1 LSIGKS
7 KGYALLLHFQIA
19 FWPVLPYHVA
29 FSLTPQLLPV
39 TELETFFSGD
49 GSLSQV
55 VAGYQPRAG
64 QLEMAQAISRAIDEN
79 QPLMAEAGTGT
90 GKTFAYLVPAILSGK
105 KVIVSTGTKNLQDQL
120 FNKDL
125 PVIRK
130 ALNTPFVAALLKG
143 RGNYLCIYRL
153 KNVQASPLG
162 FSKEDA
168 KSLVKINAWAQR
180 TQTGDTSTM
189 PDVPESDPVWYLAT
203 STTDNCLGQE
213 CEDYADCFLM
223 KARKK
228 AQECD
233 LLVVNHHL
241 LCADWS
247 IRDHGF
253 GELLPSAEVVI
264 IDEAHQLAD
273 TASNFLGVTVGA
285 KQLNDLAQDA
295 LIEYF
300 NDATD
305 IPALRTA
312 CEDLEH
318 EVKDLRLDFGVEL
331 KRGDWQELEKNPKI
345 MGGLDAVNA
354 QLQRLTD
361 QLEQAS
367 VKSKGLESCFK
378 RAEELAA
385 QLQLILGDN
394 NGKWIR
400 WYEIH
405 RKTFTLSR
413 TPLDIASEFKAFM
426 QQHKATWIFTS
437 ATLSVANKFDH
448 FAQHLGLTQAASASW
463 SSPFDYAQQSL
474 FYHPKGLPQ
483 PNDPQFIPQI
493 IDFALPVLQASQ
505 GRAFFLFTS
514 HRALKQA
521 EELLKNKITYPLLV
535 QGSKPKAV
543 LLEQFKAAG
552 NAVLLG
558 TSSFWEGVD
567 VRGEALSCVI
577 IDKLPFAS
585 PGDPVLKAR
594 LDAMAKQGR
603 NAFFE
608 YQIPAAVIALRQGI
622 GRLIRDETDRG
633 VLMVCDPRLL
643 KRAYGQIFL
652 DSVPPMKRTRV
663 IEDVQAFFKTHPAK
677 TDSRPQTARKAR
689 KKAGQ

>member
-1 LSIGKS
+1 M
-7 KGYALLLHFQIA
+7 
-19 FWPVLPYHVA
+19 
-29 FSLTPQLLPV
+29 
-39 TELETFFSGD
+39 TELESFFSSG
-49 GSLSQV
+49 GALSTV
-55 VAGYQPRAG
+55 INAYQPRVA
-64 QLEMAQAISRAIDEN
+64 QVEMAEAISDAIN
-79 QPLMAEAGTGT
+79 QNRHLIAEAGTGT

-105 KVIVSTGTKNLQDQL
+105 KTIVSTGTKNLQDQL

-125 PVIRK
+125 PLIRK
-130 ALNTPFVAALLKG
+130 AMKTPFVAALLKG
-143 RGNYLCIYRL
+143 RSNYLCTHRL
-153 KNVQASPLG
+153 KNALSTTLG

-168 KSLVKINAWAQR
+168 AALAKINVWAKR
-180 TQTGDTSTM
+180 TKTGDTSEM
-189 PDVPESDPVWYLAT
+189 ADVQESDPIWYQAT
-203 STTDNCLGQE
+203 STIDNCLGQD
-213 CEDYADCFLM
+213 CADYAECFLV

-228 AQECD
+228 AQECEI
-233 LLVVNHHL
+233 LVVNHHL

-247 IRDHGF
+247 IRDSGF
-253 GELLPSAEVVI
+253 GELLPNAEVVI

-273 TASNFLGVTVGA
+273 TASNFLGITVGA

-305 IPALRTA
+305 IPDLRVA

-318 EVKDLRLDFGVEL
+318 EVKDLRLAFGIEL
-331 KRGDWQELEKNPKI
+331 KRGEWQELENNPNI
-345 MGGLDAVNA
+345 MAGLQAVKA
-354 QLQRLTD
+354 QLQRLAN
-361 QLEQAS
+361 QLELAS
-367 VKSKGLESCFK
+367 VKTKGLDSCFK
-378 RAEELAA
+378 RAEELA
-385 QLQLILGDN
+385 LQLNAILDDKG
-394 NGKWIR
+394 GKWIR

-405 RKTFTLSR
+405 RKSFTLSR
-413 TPLDIASEFKAFM
+413 TPLDIAGEFRLFM

-448 FAQHLGLTQAASASW
+448 FANNLGLTDAASTSW
-463 SSPFDYAQQSL
+463 ESPFDYARQSL

-483 PNDPQFIPQI
+483 PNDPQFIPLI
-493 IDFALPVLQASQ
+493 VGFALPVLQASK

-535 QGSKPKAV
+535 QGSRPKAL
-543 LLEQFKAAG
+543 LLEQFKKAG

-594 LDAMAKQGR
+594 LDAMTQQGR
-603 NAFFE
+603 NPFFE

-622 GRLIRDETDRG
+622 GRLIRDETDSG

-652 DSVPPMKRTRV
+652 DSVPPMRRTR
-663 IEDVQAFFKTHPAK
+663 ELADVQAFFVEQAQGTQA
-677 TDSRPQTARKAR
+677 
-689 KKAGQ
+689 